1 MKQNI
6 NKKTLAFGIVLLF
19 FGLSM
24 TPTINAVNKIDSA
37 SINAHQLST
46 CNTNMGCKLL
56 IISPSEFAKKLE
68 PLVTHK
74 ENMGISTKLATLD
87 EVYEHM
93 FWHGRDKPEKIK
105 YFIKEAVEN
114 WQTEYVLLVGG
125 KKGQLP
131 LWYLPVRYVNMGNDW
146 EPHYISDLYYADI
159 YDSNGNFSSWDSNG
173 NGIYGEWNL
182 GNEPEDKN
190 IDLYPDV
197 AVGRL
202 PCRNSFEFQI
212 MVNKI
217 IEYETTTYGTT
228 WFNDIIAIA
237 GDTYLV
243 SDDPLWE
250 GYEGEY
256 YADRAIEN
264 MTGFNPIRLYTSDGT
279 FNGQSDVLNALNNG
293 CGFVY
298 FVGHGNPQT
307 WGNHPPD
314 DHEFVKGLTVQKMY
328 KLKNKHMYPVC
339 VVSGCHNCQFDV
351 SVLKLLDQTA
361 AYRGEATYECWGWR
375 MTRKI
380 GGGAIAT
387 FGCTALGHTKED
399 KSSFAGGINELEVQ
413 LFKQYGQNEVE
424 ILGDIWA
431 QAFAWYLDTYPV
443 DWDASDANEL
453 KDTWVDVQVIQ
464 SYILFGDP
472 SLQIGGYP
480 Q

>member
-24 TPTINAVNKIDSA
+24 APTINAVTKINSD
-37 SINAHQLST
+37 SINARQLSI
-46 CNTNMGCKLL
+46 CDTNIGYKLL
-56 IISPSEFAKKLE
+56 IISPSEFAEKLE

-74 ENMGISTKLATLD
+74 ENIGLSTKLVTLD
-87 EVYEHM
+87 EIDENM
-93 FWHGRDKPEKIK
+93 FWHGSDKQEKIK
-105 YFIKEAVEN
+105 YFIKDAIEE

-146 EPHYISDLYYADI
+146 EPHYVSDLYYADI
-159 YDSNGNFSSWDSNG
+159 YDSNGNFSSWDSDG
-173 NGIYGEWNL
+173 DGIYGEWNI

-202 PCRNSFEFQI
+202 PCRNSFEVQI

-243 SDDPLWE
+243 SDDPLWQ

-264 MTGFNPIRLYTSDGT
+264 MTGFNPIRLYTSEGT

-298 FVGHGNPQT
+298 LVGHGNPQT

-314 DHEFVKGLTVQKMY
+314 DHEFVKGLTVQKMH

-361 AYRGEATYECWGWR
+361 AYRGEATPECWGWR

-431 QAFAWYLDTYPV
+431 QAFTWYLDTYPV
-443 DWDASDANEL
+443 DWDASESSEM
-453 KDTWVDVQVIQ
+453 KDVWYDVQVIQ

-472 SLQIGGYP
+472 SLKIGGYS